1 MNCIEKVIQLKKCI
15 EDVLTPLIDNDYVYL
30 DLPYYTNLGDTLIWQ
45 GTLDFLKNIPYK
57 CLYSC
62 SANESVYGR
71 IAEKRNFIILLNGG
85 GNFGDL
91 WILHNNFRKKVIAAM
106 PDHKVI
112 ILPQTVFYEDRKNLE
127 EDALFYSN
135 YPNVSI
141 CARDESSYKLLK
153 ENFPGNN
160 IFLLPDMAFCMNID
174 KKKKSCFET
183 KGSLFVKRMD
193 KEFAENKYYSLVPE
207 DATVSDWPTFM
218 NKEYKEY
225 KYLRIL
231 NRYCSAIDRRLNTNI
246 DNIVIDLYWK
256 KILKNKN
263 VNLAINFIDEYKN
276 IYTTRLHAAILSVI
290 LNKHNITVY
299 DNSYGKNSSFVD
311 TWLYDVGVLRLLK

>member
-1 MNCIEKVIQLKKCI
+1 MNCIEKVIQLRKYI
-15 EDVLTPLIDNDYVYL
+15 GDVLAPLIDNDYLYL
-30 DLPYYTNLGDTLIWQ
+30 DLPYHNNLGDTLIWK
-45 GTLDFLKNIPYK
+45 GTEDFLSTLPYK
-57 CLYSC
+57 CLFSA
-62 SANESVYGR
+62 SANNRKLFSMKWDKDVL
-71 IAEKRNFIILLNGG
+71 ILLHGG

-91 WILHNNFRKKVIAAM
+91 WLLHNNFRKKVIAAM

-112 ILPQTVFYEDRKNLE
+112 ILPQTVFYEDRKHLE

-141 CARDESSYKLLK
+141 CARDKNSFKLLK
-153 ENFPGNN
+153 ENFPRNN

-174 KKKKSCFET
+174 KRKKSCYEI
-183 KGSLFVKRMD
+183 KDSLFVKRMD
-193 KEFAENKYYSLVPE
+193 KEFAENKYYSLVPK
-207 DATVSDWPTFM
+207 DATVSDWPTFV

-256 KILKNKN
+256 KVLKNKN
-263 VNLAINFIDEYKN
+263 INLAINFINEYKK

-290 LNKHNITVY
+290 LNKPNITVF
-299 DNSYGKNSSFVD
+299 DNNYGKNSSFVD
-311 TWLYDVGVLRLLK
+311 TWLYDVDVLRLLK

>member
-1 MNCIEKVIQLKKCI
+1 MNCIKKVIQLRKNI
-15 EDVLTPLIDNDYVYL
+15 EDVLTPLIDDDYVYL
-30 DLPYYTNLGDTLIWQ
+30 DLPYYNNLGDTLIWQ
-45 GTLDFLKNIPYK
+45 GTLDFLKKIPYK

-62 SANESVYGR
+62 SANESMYDR
-71 IAEKRNFIILLNGG
+71 IAEKRNFIILLQGG

-91 WILHNNFRKKVIAAM
+91 WLLHNNFRKKVIAAM

-112 ILPQTVFYEDRKNLE
+112 ILPQTVFYENKKHLE
-127 EDALFYSN
+127 EDARFYSN

-141 CARDESSYKLLK
+141 FARDKNSYKLLK
-153 ENFPGNN
+153 ENFPRNN

-174 KKKKSCFET
+174 KRKKFCYET
-183 KGSLFVKRMD
+183 KDSLFVKRMD
-193 KEFAENKYYSLVPE
+193 KEFAENKYYSLVPK

-263 VNLAINFIDEYKN
+263 VNIAINFIDEYKN
-276 IYTTRLHAAILSVI
+276 IYTTRLHAVILSVI
-290 LNKHNITVY
+290 LNKPNITVF
-299 DNSYGKNSSFVD
+299 DNNYGKNSSFVD
-311 TWLYDVGVLRLLK
+311 TWLYDVDVLRLLK

>member
-45 GTLDFLKNIPYK
+45 GTLDFLKKIPYK

-62 SANESVYGR
+62 SANESMYGR
-71 IAEKRNFIILLNGG
+71 IAEKRNFIILLQGG

-91 WILHNNFRKKVIAAM
+91 WLLHNNFRKKVIAAM

-112 ILPQTVFYEDRKNLE
+112 ILPQTVFYEDRKHME
-127 EDALFYSN
+127 EDARFYSN

-141 CARDESSYKLLK
+141 CARDENSYKLLK
-153 ENFPGNN
+153 ENFPRNN

-174 KKKKSCFET
+174 KRKKSCYET
-183 KGSLFVKRMD
+183 KDSLFVKRMD
-193 KEFAENKYYSLVPE
+193 KEFAENKYYSLVPK

-290 LNKHNITVY
+290 LNKPNITVF
-299 DNSYGKNSSFVD
+299 DNNYGKNSSFVD
-311 TWLYDVGVLRLLK
+311 AWLYDVDVLRLLK